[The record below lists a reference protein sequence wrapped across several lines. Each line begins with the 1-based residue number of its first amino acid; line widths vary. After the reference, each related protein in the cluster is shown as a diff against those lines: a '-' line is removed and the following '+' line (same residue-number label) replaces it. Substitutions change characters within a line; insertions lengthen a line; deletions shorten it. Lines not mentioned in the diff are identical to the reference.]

1 MRYLPI
7 AAFLGLSLLWGSEWM
22 LTAALPLQ
30 PHLRALAL
38 QYGIAAGLL
47 LPWAIHRRFWRR
59 PLRSLVHVVIVGI
72 GMLCLPQILIFI
84 GNGRLPPAVS
94 LGALAAVPV
103 WLAVGGRL
111 MITPA
116 VCGLAGVLFLAD
128 QGLDISLRQALWLLL
143 PFAATCLLAWALAGA
158 EKIMQEMSIAEALF
172 GQCTVCAFLLL
183 IASQLLEHEAL
194 TWSATSAMGFAID
207 AAVIVIGGY
216 LLFYWLLSKFGA
228 GRVST
233 LQWTQ
238 PFVATAESTALM
250 AIRPGWALICGG
262 ILIVIATVWV
272 FSNRDEAGGVL
283 FEITRR

>member
-7 AAFLGLSLLWGSEWM
+7 AAFLGLSLLWGSEWI
-22 LTAALPLQ
+22 LTASLPPQ

-38 QYGIAAGLL
+38 EYGIAAGLL
-47 LPWAIHRRFWRR
+47 LPWAIHRRLWRR

-72 GMLCLPQILIFI
+72 GILCLPQILIFI
-84 GNGRLPPAVS
+84 GHGKLPPIVS
-94 LGALAAVPV
+94 LVALAAVPV
-103 WLAVGGRL
+103 MLAVGARL

-128 QGLDISLRQALWLLL
+128 QGLDISLRQSLWLLL
-143 PFAATCLLAWALAGA
+143 PLAATCSLAWALACA
-158 EKIMQEMSIAEALF
+158 KKVMQEMSIAEALF
-172 GQCTVCAFLLL
+172 GQCTVCSFLLFL
-183 IASQLLEHEAL
+183 ASQLVEHEAL
-194 TWSATSAMGFAID
+194 TWSATTAMGFAID
-207 AAVIVIGGY
+207 AALSVVCGY
-216 LLFYWLLSKFGA
+216 LLFYWLLGKFGA

-238 PFVATAESTALM
+238 PFVATVESAALM
-250 AIRPGWALICGG
+250 AIRPGWAFISGG

-272 FSNRDEAGGVL
+272 FSNRDQAGGVL

>member
-22 LTAALPLQ
+22 LTASLPRQ

-38 QYGIAAGLL
+38 QYAIAAGLL
-47 LPWAIHRRFWRR
+47 LPWAIHRRLWRR

-72 GMLCLPQILIFI
+72 GMLCLPQILIFMS
-84 GNGRLPPAVS
+84 NGRLPPAVS
-94 LGALAAVPV
+94 LVALAAVPV

-111 MITPA
+111 VITPA
-116 VCGLAGVLFLAD
+116 VCGLAGVLFLAE
-128 QGLDISLRQALWLLL
+128 QGLDIPVHQSLWLLL
-143 PFAATCLLAWALAGA
+143 PLAATCLLAWALACA
-158 EKIMQEMSIAEALF
+158 EKVMQEMSIAEALF
-172 GQCTVCAFLLL
+172 GQCAVCALSLW
-183 IASQLLEHEAL
+183 IASRLLEREAL
-194 TWSATSAMGFAID
+194 TWSATSVMGFATP
-207 AAVIVIGGY
+207 AALMVVCGY

-228 GRVST
+228 GRVSI

-238 PFVATAESTALM
+238 PFVATVESAALM
-250 AIRPGWALICGG
+250 AIRPGWALISGG

>member
-22 LTAALPLQ
+22 LTASLPPQ

-47 LPWAIHRRFWRR
+47 LPWAIHRRLWRR

-72 GMLCLPQILIFI
+72 GILCLPQILIFI
-84 GNGRLPPAVS
+84 GNERLPPTVS
-94 LGALAAVPV
+94 LVALAAVPV

-128 QGLDISLRQALWLLL
+128 QGLDISLRQSLWLLL
-143 PFAATCLLAWALAGA
+143 PLAATCLLAWALAGA
-158 EKIMQEMSIAEALF
+158 QKIVQEMTIAEALF
-172 GQCTVCAFLLL
+172 GQCTVCAFLLF
-183 IASQLLEHEAL
+183 IVSQLLEHDAL
-194 TWSATSAMGFAID
+194 TWSATSAMGFVV
-207 AAVIVIGGY
+207 AAALMVVCGY
-216 LLFYWLLSKFGA
+216 LFFYWLLSKFGA

-238 PFVATAESTALM
+238 PFVATAESTVLM
-250 AIRPGWALICGG
+250 AIRPGWALISGG
-262 ILIVIATVWV
+262 ILIVIATVWA
-272 FSNRDEAGGVL
+272 FSNRDEAGGVI

>member
-22 LTAALPLQ
+22 LTASLPPQ

-47 LPWAIHRRFWRR
+47 LPWAIHRRLWRR

-84 GNGRLPPAVS
+84 GNGRLPSAVS
-94 LGALAAVPV
+94 LVALAAVPV

-128 QGLDISLRQALWLLL
+128 QGLNIPVRQSLWLLL
-143 PFAATCLLAWALAGA
+143 PLAATCLLGWALACA

-172 GQCTVCAFLLL
+172 GQCVICALLL
-183 IASQLLEHEAL
+183 FIASQLLEHEAV
-194 TWSATSAMGFAID
+194 TWSATTALGFATN
-207 AAVIVIGGY
+207 ATLTVVCGY
-216 LLFYWLLSKFGA
+216 LLFYWLLSKCGA

-238 PFVATAESTALM
+238 PFVATAESTVLM
-250 AIRPGWALICGG
+250 AVRPGWALISGG

>member
-7 AAFLGLSLLWGSEWM
+7 AAFLGLSLLWGSERI
-22 LTAALPLQ
+22 LTASLPPQ

-47 LPWAIHRRFWRR
+47 LPWAIHRRLWRR

-72 GMLCLPQILIFI
+72 GILCLPQILIFI
-84 GNGRLPPAVS
+84 GHGKLPPIVS
-94 LGALAAVPV
+94 LVALAAVPV
-103 WLAVGGRL
+103 LLAVGGRL

-128 QGLDISLRQALWLLL
+128 QGLDISLRQSPWLLFPL
-143 PFAATCLLAWALAGA
+143 AATCLLAWALAGA
-158 EKIMQEMSIAEALF
+158 EKTMQEVSIGEALF
-172 GQCTVCAFLLL
+172 GQCTVCSFLLF
-183 IASQLLEHEAL
+183 IASRLMEHETL
-194 TWSATSAMGFAID
+194 TWSLTTEMGFAI
-207 AAVIVIGGY
+207 AAALFVVCGY

-228 GRVST
+228 GRMST

-238 PFVATAESTALM
+238 PLVAAAESALM
-250 AIRPGWALICGG
+250 AMRPGWAFISGG

-272 FSNRDEAGGVL
+272 FSNRDQAGGVL

>member
-22 LTAALPLQ
+22 LTTSLPPQ
-30 PHLRALAL
+30 PHLRSLAL

-47 LPWAIHRRFWRR
+47 LPWVIHRRLWRR
-59 PLRSLVHVVIVGI
+59 QFRSLVHVVIVGI

-84 GNGRLPPAVS
+84 GNGKLPPIVS
-94 LGALAAVPV
+94 LVALAAVPV
-103 WLAVGGRL
+103 LLAVGGRL

-128 QGLDISLRQALWLLL
+128 QGLDISVRQSLWLLL
-143 PFAATCLLAWALAGA
+143 PLAASCLLAWALACA

-172 GQCTVCAFLLL
+172 GQCTVCALLL
-183 IASQLLEHEAL
+183 FIASQLLEHETL
-194 TWSATSAMGFAID
+194 TWSATSAMGFT
-207 AAVIVIGGY
+207 IGAGLFVVCGY
-216 LLFYWLLSKFGA
+216 LLFYWSLSKFGA

-250 AIRPGWALICGG
+250 AIRPGWTLVSGG
-262 ILIVIATVWV
+262 VLIVIATVLV